1 MRNERA
7 PKEVRVR
14 KIGIVCALF
23 FLLVYTVFPFS
34 SEPNSKKEKP
44 NVLLITID
52 TLRPD
57 RLSCYSD
64 KHLKTPNIDSLAEK
78 ATTFTRAF
86 AHTPTTLPSHTN
98 ILLGVTPLYHGVH
111 DNSSFLV
118 GNEFLTLAEHLKS
131 QGYST
136 GAFVGAFPLDS
147 RFGLTQGFDVYDDNY
162 GCKSSQEFTYVERKA
177 EAVINRAMDWLE
189 DQKNPWF
196 LWVHC
201 FDPHQRY
208 DPPEPFKTQYPEHP
222 YDGEVAYVDYALGKL
237 FGYLDKTKLFDK
249 TLTIFTADHGEALG
263 EHGEPTHGYFA
274 YNSTI
279 HIPLIISFPGKK
291 PGKVHQEVCHI
302 DIFPTV
308 CDALKIE
315 KPDSLQGVS
324 LLAAAK
330 GKRLPKRAIYF
341 ESLYPFYS
349 RGWAPLKGFIDGS
362 QKFVDSPLPELYN
375 LEKDFNELENLAEG
389 IKLGK
394 YHKKL
399 EKIIR
404 QQSPSSG
411 ISYSRQKMDREAL
424 EKLRSLG
431 YVSDPQA
438 IRKDNYS
445 PQDDLKILLPYQI
458 KLMNSMKAYHG
469 GDIMAGVKLLSE
481 IIEERKDFDQA
492 YSYLATLYKEQ
503 GNMIVAV
510 KTLRDGLKNNPSS
523 YKIIITYGI
532 LLIETGQYDAAVEI
546 LKKGLD
552 SIDHDP
558 ELWNYLG
565 VAYWSKGD
573 FKNAVNAYQKAL
585 SLDENYPIVFNNLG
599 SLYLS
604 KSLKS
609 KDEGALQN
617 AGENFKKAIEL
628 DPNYASAYN
637 GLGSVYGQAG
647 NIDAAIKC
655 WKKAVELN
663 PELSFALY
671 NLGLAYLSKGN
682 KYKALE
688 YLRKYRKESYRTL
701 SKKEKTKLDTLIQQ
715 CTQK

>member
-1 MRNERA
+1 
-7 PKEVRVR
+7 
-14 KIGIVCALF
+14 L
-23 FLLVYTVFPFS
+23 
-34 SEPNSKKEKP
+34 SEPNSKREKL

-64 KHLKTPNIDSLAEK
+64 KHLKTPNIDTLAERGI
-78 ATTFTRAF
+78 TFTRAF

-98 ILLGVTPLYHGVH
+98 ILLGTTPLYHGVH
-111 DNSSFLV
+111 DNSNFMV
-118 GNEFLTLAEHLKS
+118 KEEFLTLAEHLKS

-162 GCKSSQEFTYVERKA
+162 GFKSSQEFTFVERKA
-177 EAVINRAMDWLE
+177 EAVIDKAMDWLK

-208 DPPEPFKTQYPEHP
+208 DPPEPFKTQHPEQA
-222 YDGEVAYVDYALGKL
+222 YDGEVAYVDFALGEL
-237 FGYLDKTKLFDK
+237 FDYLDKTKSFDE
-249 TLTIFTADHGEALG
+249 TLVIFTADHGEALG

-274 YNSTI
+274 YNSTL
-279 HIPLIISFPGKK
+279 HIPLIISFPGIE
-291 PGKVHQEVCHI
+291 PGKVLQEVCHT

-308 CDALKIE
+308 CDTLGIE
-315 KPDSLQGVS
+315 KPASLQGVS
-324 LLAAAK
+324 LLAAAE
-330 GKRLPKRAIYF
+330 GKKLPRRAIYF

-349 RGWAPLKGFIDGS
+349 RGWAPIKGYIEGG
-362 QKFVDSPLPELYN
+362 QKFMDSPLPELYD
-375 LEKDFNELENLAEG
+375 LERDFDELENLAER
-389 IKLGK
+389 KNLNK
-394 YHKKL
+394 YKKKL
-399 EKIIR
+399 EKIIER
-404 QQSPSSG
+404 QSS
-411 ISYSRQKMDREAL
+411 SANSESRQNIDREAL

-431 YVSDPQA
+431 YVSNPQA
-438 IRKDNYS
+438 SRKENYS
-445 PQDDLKILLPYQI
+445 PKDDLKILLPYQI

-469 GDIMAGVKLLSE
+469 GDIMAGIKLLSE

-503 GNMIVAV
+503 GNMIVAIE
-510 KTLRDGLKNNPSS
+510 TLRSGLKNNPSS

-532 LLIETGQYDAAVEI
+532 LLIEIEQYDAAIEI
-546 LKKGLD
+546 LKKGLNI
-552 SIDHDP
+552 IDHDP

-573 FKNAVNAYQKAL
+573 FKNAVDTYQKAL
-585 SLDENYPIVFNNLG
+585 ALDKNYPIVFNNLG

-609 KDEGALQN
+609 KNAGDFQN

-637 GLGSVYGQAG
+637 GLGSVYGQVG

-655 WKKAVELN
+655 WNKAVELS
-663 PELSFALY
+663 PELSFPLY

-682 KYKALE
+682 KSEAL
-688 YLRKYRKESYRTL
+688 YFLTRYRKENYRAL
-701 SKKEKTKLDTLIQQ
+701 SKKEKRKLDALIQQ
-715 CTQK
+715 CGQNQKGLDKVA